1 MNYIT
6 FASVSDDIMNKPATT
21 NMMNLFKRNML
32 LIASVLLVFFLS
44 SCGKET
50 PKYIIGVS
58 QCSEDSW
65 RAKLQEEL
73 VMATY
78 FNEGVELRFTSAH
91 DDSQLQEKQIDS
103 LVNSGIDLLIVSPNQ
118 VDNLTGAIGKVY
130 AKKIP
135 VILYD
140 RKTNDAQFTAFM
152 GADNYHIGEMLGQY
166 LAGKLGGKGNV
177 VEIGGLKGSS
187 PAQERHDGFVN
198 ALKKYPDMQMVA
210 YQSGDW
216 TEASGEI
223 AMRRILKE
231 YDGKIDAVYGGN
243 DRMAVGARRV
253 IKENGKDNGNI
264 LYLGVDALPTENG
277 GIRQVADSILTA
289 SAIYPTHGDELLQLA
304 IDVLDGKTVPKDI
317 VLKSSVV
324 TSQNAK
330 VLLLQHEEVVR
341 QAAYLR
347 KMHTQAGS
355 MRDYIESQQ
364 TVIGVILALI
374 LVTVTLLAF
383 SIHAYRQKHK
393 LNEILSDKNKQ
404 LEESQEKISDANQ
417 QLSVI
422 NSQLS
427 ITNKQLMHEKEVAER
442 QRDEL
447 EEQRDKII
455 EISLNQKDDNVEET
469 GEDIISG
476 GEKQFRREN
485 EFLTKF
491 LAAVDAHLS
500 DSDLSVEDIGN
511 EMCLSRVQLY
521 RKVKALTG
529 KSPVEII
536 REERLKRGHQLLAD
550 SSLNISEIAYRVGFS
565 SPSYFTKCYKDLFG
579 KSPTEVRPSE

>member
-1 MNYIT
+1 MINI
-6 FASVSDDIMNKPATT
+6 
-21 NMMNLFKRNML
+21 LKRNVL
-32 LIASVLLVFFLS
+32 LIASVLLVFLVS
-44 SCGKET
+44 SCGDKA

-65 RAKLQEEL
+65 RAKLQDEL
-73 VMATY
+73 IMATY

-91 DDSQLQEKQIDS
+91 DDSRLQEKQIDS
-103 LVNSGIDLLIVSPNQ
+103 LLNSGIDLLIVSPNQ
-118 VDNLTGAIGKVY
+118 VDNLTNAIGKVY
-130 AKKIP
+130 KQKIP

-140 RKTNDAQFTAFM
+140 RKTSDEQYTAFM
-152 GADNYHIGEMLGQY
+152 GADNYLIGEMMGQY
-166 LAGKLGGKGNV
+166 LAGKLGGNGNV

-198 ALKKYPDMQMVA
+198 ALKKYPGMQIVA

-216 TEASGEI
+216 TEASGET

-243 DRMAVGARRV
+243 DRMTVGARRI
-253 IKENGKDNGNI
+253 IKENGRDNDDMI
-264 LYLGVDALPTENG
+264 YLGVDALPTDNG
-277 GIRQVADSILTA
+277 GIRQVADSVLTA

-304 IDVLDGKTVPKDI
+304 IDVLEGKNVPRETM
-317 VLKSSVV
+317 LKSSVV
-324 TSQNAK
+324 TSENAK

-347 KMHTQAGS
+347 KMHSQAS
-355 MRDYIESQQ
+355 TMQEYIRNQQ
-364 TVIGVILALI
+364 LVIGVILTFILI
-374 LVTVTLLAF
+374 VAILLGLAVRGYQ
-383 SIHAYRQKHK
+383 AKHR
-393 LNEILSDKNKQ
+393 LNGILREKNKE
-404 LEESQEKISDANQ
+404 LEHSQSRLSEANT
-417 QLSVI
+417 QLSTI
-422 NSQLS
+422 NDQL
-427 ITNKQLMHEKEVAER
+427 TTANEQLMHEKEVAER

-455 EISLNQKDDNVEET
+455 EMSLNQKKDSDEPAAE
-469 GEDIISG
+469 EDIING
-476 GEKQFRREN
+476 NEKQFRREN

-491 LAAVDAHLS
+491 IASIHNHLS
-500 DSDLSVEDIGN
+500 DSDLSVEDIGD

-550 SSLNISEIAYRVGFS
+550 SSLTISEIAYRVGFS

-579 KSPTEVRPSE
+579 KSPTDVQKL

>member
-1 MNYIT
+1 MKK
-6 FASVSDDIMNKPATT
+6 S
-21 NMMNLFKRNML
+21 
-32 LIASVLLVFFLS
+32 IASLTAILLTVILIC
-44 SCGKET
+44 SCSNNT
-50 PKYIIGVS
+50 PKYVIGVS

-65 RAKLQEEL
+65 RAKLQDEL

-91 DDSQLQEKQIDS
+91 DDSRLQEKQIDS

-118 VDNLTGAIGKVY
+118 VDNLTQAIGKAY

-135 VILYD
+135 VVLYD
-140 RKTNDAQFTAFM
+140 RKTNNEKFTAFM
-152 GADNYHIGEMLGQY
+152 GADNYLIGEMLGQY

-198 ALKKYPDMQMVA
+198 ALKKYPDMQIVA

-216 TEASGEI
+216 TEASGET

-231 YDGKIDAVYGGN
+231 YDGSIDAVYGGN
-243 DRMAVGARRV
+243 DRMAIGARRV
-253 IKENGKDNGNI
+253 IRENGRDNGSV

-277 GIRQVADSILTA
+277 GIRQVADSLLTA

-304 IDVLDGKTVPKDI
+304 IDILDGKTVPREI
-317 VLKSSVV
+317 MLKSSVV

-347 KMHTQAGS
+347 KMHAQAGL
-355 MRDYIESQQ
+355 MLEYIKNQQ
-364 TVIGVILALI
+364 TVIGIFLTLIFITAVFLGLSIRGYQTKHRLNGIL
-374 LVTVTLLAF
+374 
-383 SIHAYRQKHK
+383 K
-393 LNEILSDKNKQ
+393 DKNKE
-404 LEESQEKISDANQ
+404 LEESQNQLSATNQ
-417 QLSVI
+417 QLSVL

-427 ITNKQLMHEKEVAER
+427 SANEQLMHEKEVAER

-455 EISLNQKDDNVEET
+455 EISLSQKSDDTEST
-469 GEDIISG
+469 GDDIING
-476 GEKQFRREN
+476 NEKQFRREN
-485 EFLTKF
+485 EFLSKF
-491 LAAVDAHLS
+491 LAIVNEHLA
-500 DSDLSVEDIGN
+500 DCDLSVEDIG
-511 EMCLSRVQLY
+511 EHMCLSRVQLY

-529 KSPVEII
+529 KSPVEIV
-536 REERLKRGHQLLAD
+536 REERLRRGHQLLSD

-565 SPSYFTKCYKDLFG
+565 SPSYFTKCYKDMFG
-579 KSPTEVRPSE
+579 KSPTDVQKL

>member
-1 MNYIT
+1 MIK
-6 FASVSDDIMNKPATT
+6 I
-21 NMMNLFKRNML
+21 LKRTPWLAACL
-32 LIASVLLVFFLS
+32 LALLLVS
-44 SCGKET
+44 SCGEST

-65 RAKLQEEL
+65 RAKLQDEL
-73 VMATY
+73 IMATY

-91 DDSQLQEKQIDS
+91 DDSRLQEKQIDS

-118 VDNLTGAIGKVY
+118 VDNLTEAIGKAY

-135 VILYD
+135 VVLYD
-140 RKTNDAQFTAFM
+140 RKTNNEQFTAFM

-187 PAQERHDGFVN
+187 PAQERHDGFAN
-198 ALKKYPDMQMVA
+198 ALKKYPEMQIVA

-216 TEASGEI
+216 TEASGET
-223 AMRRILKE
+223 AMRMILKE

-304 IDVLDGKTVPKDI
+304 IDVLEGKNVPRETM
-317 VLKSSVV
+317 LKSSIV

-341 QAAYLR
+341 QAEYLQ
-347 KMHTQAGS
+347 KMHRQAGS
-355 MRDYIESQQ
+355 MREYIENQQ
-364 TVIGVILALI
+364 TVIGVILTLI
-374 LVTVTLLAF
+374 LITAILLGI
-383 SIHAYRQKHK
+383 SIRAYQTKHH
-393 LNEILSDKNKQ
+393 LNEKLKDKNKE
-404 LEESQEKISDANQ
+404 LEASQEKISDANQ
-417 QLSVI
+417 QLSAI
-422 NSQLS
+422 NEQLS
-427 ITNKQLMHEKEVAER
+427 VTNKQLMHEKEVAER

-455 EISLNQKDDNVEET
+455 EMSLNQKGDDVEAT
-469 GEDIISG
+469 GEDIING
-476 GEKQFRREN
+476 NEKQFRREN
-485 EFLTKF
+485 EFLVKF
-491 LAAVDAHLS
+491 LAVVDNHLS

>member
-1 MNYIT
+1 MIKILT
-6 FASVSDDIMNKPATT
+6 RSLWLAACLLA
-21 NMMNLFKRNML
+21 LF
-32 LIASVLLVFFLS
+32 LVS
-44 SCGKET
+44 SCGERT

-65 RAKLQEEL
+65 RAKLQDEL
-73 VMATY
+73 IMATY

-91 DDSQLQEKQIDS
+91 DDSRLQEKQIDS
-103 LVNSGIDLLIVSPNQ
+103 LLNSGIDLLIVSPNQ
-118 VDNLTGAIGKVY
+118 VDNLTNAIGKVY
-130 AKKIP
+130 KKKIP

-140 RKTNDAQFTAFM
+140 RKTSDEQYTAFM
-152 GADNYHIGEMLGQY
+152 GADNYLIGEMMGQY

-187 PAQERHDGFVN
+187 PAQERHDGFAN
-198 ALKKYPDMQMVA
+198 ALKKYPSMQLVA

-216 TEASGEI
+216 TEASGET
-223 AMRRILKE
+223 AMRMVLKE
-231 YDGKIDAVYGGN
+231 YDGKIDAVYAGN

-264 LYLGVDALPTENG
+264 LYLGVDALPTVNG

-304 IDVLDGKTVPKDI
+304 VDVLEGKTVPRESF
-317 VLKSSVV
+317 LKSSVV

-341 QAAYLR
+341 QSEYLR
-347 KMHTQAGS
+347 KMNSQAGS
-355 MRDYIESQQ
+355 MREYINNQR
-364 TVIGVILALI
+364 VAIGVILTFILI
-374 LVTVTLLAF
+374 IAILLGF
-383 SIHAYRQKHK
+383 SIHGYQTKHR
-393 LNEILSDKNKQ
+393 LNRILEDKNNE
-404 LEESQEKISDANQ
+404 LEHSQSRLSEANT
-417 QLSVI
+417 QLSSI
-422 NSQLS
+422 NDQL
-427 ITNKQLMHEKEVAER
+427 TTANEQLMHEKEVAER

-455 EISLNQKDDNVEET
+455 EMSLNQKKDSGEATE
-469 GEDIISG
+469 EDIING
-476 GEKQFRREN
+476 NEKQFRREN
-485 EFLTKF
+485 EFLSKF
-491 LAAVDAHLS
+491 LAVVNNHLP
-500 DSDLSVEDIGN
+500 DSDLSVEDIG
-511 EMCLSRVQLY
+511 EELCLSRVQLY

-529 KSPVEII
+529 KSPVEIV
-536 REERLKRGHQLLAD
+536 REERLRRGHQLLAD

-579 KSPTEVRPSE
+579 KSPTDVQKL

>member
-1 MNYIT
+1 MRKI
-6 FASVSDDIMNKPATT
+6 VSI
-21 NMMNLFKRNML
+21 LSF
-32 LIASVLLVFFLS
+32 VLLTLLFMS
-44 SCGKET
+44 SCDNNA
-50 PKYIIGVS
+50 PKYVIGVS

-118 VDNLTGAIGKVY
+118 VDNLTNAIGKAF

-135 VILYD
+135 ILLYD
-140 RKTNDAQFTAFM
+140 RKTNNDNYTAFM
-152 GADNYHIGEMLGQY
+152 GADNYVIGEMLGQY
-166 LAGKLGGKGNV
+166 LAGKLGGKGCV

-187 PAQERHDGFVN
+187 PAQERHEGFAN
-198 ALKKYPDMQMVA
+198 ALKKYPEMQIVA

-216 TEASGEI
+216 TEASGET

-231 YDGKIDAVYGGN
+231 YSGRIDAVYGGN
-243 DRMAVGARRV
+243 DRMAIGARRV
-253 IKENGKDNGNI
+253 IKENGIDNGSI

-277 GIRQVADSILTA
+277 GIRQVADSLLTA

-304 IDVLDGKTVPKDI
+304 IDILNGKPVQKETM
-317 VLKSSVV
+317 LKSSVV

-341 QAAYLR
+341 QAEYLR
-347 KMHTQAGS
+347 KMHKQAGT
-355 MRDYIESQQ
+355 MHEYIKNQQ
-364 TVIGVILALI
+364 TVIGVILVLI
-374 LVTVTLLAF
+374 FITATLLGI
-383 SIHAYRQKHK
+383 SIRAYQSKRR
-393 LNEILSDKNKQ
+393 LNDILRDKNKE
-404 LEESQEKISDANQ
+404 LEVSQETISEA
-417 QLSVI
+417 

-427 ITNKQLMHEKEVAER
+427 TINEQLSQTNEQLMHEKEVAER

-455 EISLNQKDDNVEET
+455 EISLSQKDEAEEVPDDDVID
-469 GEDIISG
+469 GN
-476 GEKQFRREN
+476 EKHFRREN
-485 EFLTKF
+485 EFFNKF
-491 LAAVDAHLS
+491 IASINEHLS
-500 DSDLSVEDIGN
+500 DSDLSVEDIGE

-536 REERLKRGHQLLAD
+536 REERLRRGHQLLAD
-550 SSLNISEIAYRVGFS
+550 SSLTISEIAYRVGFS
-565 SPSYFTKCYKDLFG
+565 SPSYFAKCYKDMFG
-579 KSPTEVRPSE
+579 KSPTSNQK

>member
-1 MNYIT
+1 MIK
-6 FASVSDDIMNKPATT
+6 IP
-21 NMMNLFKRNML
+21 KRTPWLAACL
-32 LIASVLLVFFLS
+32 LALLLVS
-44 SCGKET
+44 SCGERT

-65 RAKLQEEL
+65 RAKLQDEL

-91 DDSQLQEKQIDS
+91 DDSRLQEKQIDS
-103 LVNSGIDLLIVSPNQ
+103 LLNSGIDLLIVSPNQ
-118 VDNLTGAIGKVY
+118 VDNLTNAIGKVY
-130 AKKIP
+130 KQKIP

-140 RKTNDAQFTAFM
+140 RKTSDEQFTAFM
-152 GADNYHIGEMLGQY
+152 GADNYLIGEMLGQY

-198 ALKKYPDMQMVA
+198 ALKKYPGMQIVG

-216 TEASGEI
+216 TEASGET

-243 DRMAVGARRV
+243 DRMTVGARRV
-253 IKENGKDNGNI
+253 IKEHGLDNGNI
-264 LYLGVDALPTENG
+264 IYLGVDALPTDNG
-277 GIRQVADSILTA
+277 GIRQVADSVLTA

-304 IDVLDGKTVPKDI
+304 IDVLNGKNVPRETM
-317 VLKSSVV
+317 LKSSVV
-324 TSQNAK
+324 TSENAK

-341 QAAYLR
+341 QAAYLN
-347 KMHTQAGS
+347 KMHSQASS
-355 MRDYIESQQ
+355 MQDYIKNQRM
-364 TVIGVILALI
+364 VIGVILLFILI
-374 LVTVTLLAF
+374 IAILLGIAVRGYQ
-383 SIHAYRQKHK
+383 AKMR
-393 LNEILSDKNKQ
+393 LNGILREKNSE
-404 LEESQEKISDANQ
+404 LEHSQASLSEANT
-417 QLSVI
+417 QLSSI
-422 NSQLS
+422 NDQL
-427 ITNKQLMHEKEVAER
+427 TTANEQLMHEKEVAER

-455 EISLNQKDDNVEET
+455 EMSLKQKDENVEAT
-469 GEDIISG
+469 GEDVING
-476 GEKQFRREN
+476 NEKQFRREN
-485 EFLTKF
+485 EFLSKF
-491 LAAVDAHLS
+491 IASIHNHLS

-529 KSPVEII
+529 KSPVEIV
-536 REERLKRGHQLLAD
+536 REERLRRGHQLLAD
-550 SSLNISEIAYRVGFS
+550 SSLTISEIAYRVGFS

-579 KSPTEVRPSE
+579 KSPTDVQKL

>member
-1 MNYIT
+1 MNSMIN
-6 FASVSDDIMNKPATT
+6 I
-21 NMMNLFKRNML
+21 LKRTPWLAACL
-32 LIASVLLVFFLS
+32 LALLLVS
-44 SCGKET
+44 SCGEST

-65 RAKLQEEL
+65 RAKLQDEL
-73 VMATY
+73 IMATY

-91 DDSQLQEKQIDS
+91 DDSRLQEKQIDS

-118 VDNLTGAIGKVY
+118 VDNLTNAIGKAY

-135 VILYD
+135 VVLYD
-140 RKTNDAQFTAFM
+140 RKTNNEQFTAFM

-187 PAQERHDGFVN
+187 PAQERHDGFAN
-198 ALKKYPDMQMVA
+198 ALKKYPEMQIVA

-216 TEASGEI
+216 TEASGET
-223 AMRRILKE
+223 AMRMILKE

-304 IDVLDGKTVPKDI
+304 IDVLDGKTVPKESM
-317 VLKSSVV
+317 LKSSVV
-324 TSQNAK
+324 TNQNAK

-341 QAAYLR
+341 QAEYLQ
-347 KMHTQAGS
+347 KMHAQAGT
-355 MRDYIESQQ
+355 MREYIENQQ
-364 TVIGVILALI
+364 IAIGVILTFILI
-374 LVTVTLLAF
+374 IAILLGF
-383 SIHAYRQKHK
+383 SIRAYQAKHK
-393 LNEILSDKNKQ
+393 LNGILRDKNKE
-404 LEESQEKISDANQ
+404 LEASQEKISDANQ

-455 EISLNQKDDNVEET
+455 EMSLKQKSDDVEKT
-469 GEDIISG
+469 GEDVISG
-476 GEKQFRREN
+476 NEKQFRREN

-491 LAAVDAHLS
+491 LAVVDNHLS
-500 DSDLSVEDIGN
+500 DSDLSVEDIGE

-579 KSPTEVRPSE
+579 KSPTDVQKL

>member
-1 MNYIT
+1 MRKI
-6 FASVSDDIMNKPATT
+6 VSI
-21 NMMNLFKRNML
+21 LSF
-32 LIASVLLVFFLS
+32 VLLTLLFMS
-44 SCGKET
+44 SCDNNA
-50 PKYIIGVS
+50 PKYVIGVS

-118 VDNLTGAIGKVY
+118 VDNLTNAIGKAF

-135 VILYD
+135 ILLYD
-140 RKTNDAQFTAFM
+140 RKTNNDNYTAFM
-152 GADNYHIGEMLGQY
+152 GADNYVIGEMLGQY
-166 LAGKLGGKGNV
+166 LAGKLGGKGCV

-187 PAQERHDGFVN
+187 PAQERHEGFAN
-198 ALKKYPDMQMVA
+198 ALKKYPEMQIVA

-216 TEASGEI
+216 TEASGET

-231 YDGKIDAVYGGN
+231 YSGRIDAVYGGN
-243 DRMAVGARRV
+243 DRMAIGARRV
-253 IKENGKDNGNI
+253 IKENGIDNGSI

-277 GIRQVADSILTA
+277 GIRQVADSLLTA

-304 IDVLDGKTVPKDI
+304 IDILNGKPVQKETM
-317 VLKSSVV
+317 LKSSVV

-347 KMHTQAGS
+347 KMHKQAGT
-355 MRDYIESQQ
+355 MHEYIRNQQ
-364 TVIGVILALI
+364 TVIGVILVLI
-374 LVTVTLLAF
+374 FITAILLGI
-383 SIHAYRQKHK
+383 SIRAYQSKRR
-393 LNEILSDKNKQ
+393 LNDILRDKNKE
-404 LEESQEKISDANQ
+404 LEVSQETISEA
-417 QLSVI
+417 

-427 ITNKQLMHEKEVAER
+427 AINEQLSQTNEQLMHEKEVAER
-442 QRDEL
+442 QRNEL

-455 EISLNQKDDNVEET
+455 EISLSQKDEAEEVPDDDVID
-469 GEDIISG
+469 GN
-476 GEKQFRREN
+476 EKHFRREN
-485 EFLTKF
+485 EFFNKF
-491 LAAVDAHLS
+491 IASINEHLS
-500 DSDLSVEDIGN
+500 DSDLSVEDIGE

-536 REERLKRGHQLLAD
+536 REERLRRGHQLLAD
-550 SSLNISEIAYRVGFS
+550 SSLTISEIAYRVGFS
-565 SPSYFTKCYKDLFG
+565 SPSYFAKCYKDMFG
-579 KSPTEVRPSE
+579 KSPTSNQK

>member
-1 MNYIT
+1 MIK
-6 FASVSDDIMNKPATT
+6 ILKI
-21 NMMNLFKRNML
+21 NML
-32 LIASVLLVFFLS
+32 LIASVLVAFFVS

-65 RAKLQEEL
+65 RAKLQDEL
-73 VMATY
+73 IMATY

-118 VDNLTGAIGKVY
+118 VDNLTNAIGKAY

-135 VILYD
+135 VVLYD
-140 RKTNDAQFTAFM
+140 RKTNNEQFTAFM
-152 GADNYHIGEMLGQY
+152 GADNYHIGEMLGLY

-187 PAQERHDGFVN
+187 PAQERHDGFAN
-198 ALKKYPDMQMVA
+198 ALKKYPEMQIVA

-216 TEASGEI
+216 TEASGET
-223 AMRRILKE
+223 AMRMILKE
-231 YDGKIDAVYGGN
+231 YDGRIDAVYGGN
-243 DRMAVGARRV
+243 DRMTVGARRV
-253 IKENGKDNGNI
+253 IKEHGMDNGNI

-277 GIRQVADSILTA
+277 GIRQVADSVLTA

-304 IDVLDGKTVPKDI
+304 IDVLEGKPVPKESF
-317 VLKSSVV
+317 LKSSVV

-341 QAAYLR
+341 QADYLR
-347 KMHTQAGS
+347 KMHSQASS
-355 MRDYIESQQ
+355 MQEYINNQQ
-364 TVIGVILALI
+364 VAIGVILTFILI
-374 LVTVTLLAF
+374 IAILLGL
-383 SIHAYRQKHK
+383 SIHGYQTKHK
-393 LNEILSDKNKQ
+393 LNRILEDKNQ
-404 LEESQEKISDANQ
+404 ELEESQKKISEANQ

-427 ITNKQLMHEKEVAER
+427 VTNKQLMQEKEVAER

-455 EISLNQKDDNVEET
+455 EISLNQKSDDVEET
-469 GEDIISG
+469 GEDIING
-476 GEKQFRREN
+476 NEKQFRREN
-485 EFLTKF
+485 EFLSKF
-491 LAAVDAHLS
+491 LAAVDERLS
-500 DSDLSVEDIGN
+500 NSDLSVEDIGDV
-511 EMCLSRVQLY
+511 MCLSRVQLY

-550 SSLNISEIAYRVGFS
+550 SSLTISEIAYRVGFS
-565 SPSYFTKCYKDLFG
+565 SPSYFTKCYRDLFG
-579 KSPTEVRPSE
+579 KSPTEIMRNA

>member
-1 MNYIT
+1 
-6 FASVSDDIMNKPATT
+6 
-21 NMMNLFKRNML
+21 ML
-32 LIASVLLVFFLS
+32 LIASVLVAFFVS

-65 RAKLQEEL
+65 RAKLQDEL
-73 VMATY
+73 IMATY

-118 VDNLTGAIGKVY
+118 VDNLTNAIGKAY

-135 VILYD
+135 VVLYD
-140 RKTNDAQFTAFM
+140 RKTNNEQFTAFM
-152 GADNYHIGEMLGQY
+152 GADNYHIGEMLGLY

-187 PAQERHDGFVN
+187 PAQERHDGFAN
-198 ALKKYPDMQMVA
+198 ALKKYPEMQIVA

-216 TEASGEI
+216 TEASGET
-223 AMRRILKE
+223 AMRMILKE
-231 YDGKIDAVYGGN
+231 YDGRIDAVYGGN
-243 DRMAVGARRV
+243 DRMTVGARRV
-253 IKENGKDNGNI
+253 IKEHGMDNGNI

-277 GIRQVADSILTA
+277 GIRQVADSVLTA

-304 IDVLDGKTVPKDI
+304 IDVLEGKPVPKESF
-317 VLKSSVV
+317 LKSSVV

-341 QAAYLR
+341 QADYLR
-347 KMHTQAGS
+347 KMHSQASS
-355 MRDYIESQQ
+355 MQEYINNQQ
-364 TVIGVILALI
+364 VAIGVILTFILI
-374 LVTVTLLAF
+374 IAILLGL
-383 SIHAYRQKHK
+383 SIHGYQTKHK
-393 LNEILSDKNKQ
+393 LNRILEDKNQ
-404 LEESQEKISDANQ
+404 ELEESQKKISEANQ

-427 ITNKQLMHEKEVAER
+427 VTNKQLMQEKEVAER

-455 EISLNQKDDNVEET
+455 EISLNQKSDDVEET
-469 GEDIISG
+469 GEDIING
-476 GEKQFRREN
+476 NEKQFRREN
-485 EFLTKF
+485 EFLSKF
-491 LAAVDAHLS
+491 LAAVDERLS
-500 DSDLSVEDIGN
+500 NSDLSVEDIGDV
-511 EMCLSRVQLY
+511 MCLSRVQLY

-550 SSLNISEIAYRVGFS
+550 SSLTISEIAYRVGFS
-565 SPSYFTKCYKDLFG
+565 SPSYFTKCYRDLFG
-579 KSPTEVRPSE
+579 KSPTEIMRNA

>member
-1 MNYIT
+1 MRKI
-6 FASVSDDIMNKPATT
+6 VSI
-21 NMMNLFKRNML
+21 LSF
-32 LIASVLLVFFLS
+32 VLLTLLFMS
-44 SCGKET
+44 SCDNNA

-118 VDNLTGAIGKVY
+118 VDNLTNAIGKAF

-135 VILYD
+135 ILLYD
-140 RKTNDAQFTAFM
+140 RKTNNDNYTAFM
-152 GADNYHIGEMLGQY
+152 GADNYVIGEMLGQY
-166 LAGKLGGKGNV
+166 LAGKLGGKGCV

-187 PAQERHDGFVN
+187 PAQERHEGFAN
-198 ALKKYPDMQMVA
+198 ALKKYPEMQIVA

-216 TEASGEI
+216 TEASGET

-231 YDGKIDAVYGGN
+231 YSGRIDAVYGGN
-243 DRMAVGARRV
+243 DRMAIGARRV
-253 IKENGKDNGNI
+253 IKENGIDNGSI

-277 GIRQVADSILTA
+277 GIRQVADSLLTA

-304 IDVLDGKTVPKDI
+304 IDILNGKPVQKETM
-317 VLKSSVV
+317 LKSSVV

-341 QAAYLR
+341 QAEYLR
-347 KMHTQAGS
+347 KMHKQAGT
-355 MRDYIESQQ
+355 MHEYIRNQQ
-364 TVIGVILALI
+364 TVIGVILVLI
-374 LVTVTLLAF
+374 FITATLLGI
-383 SIHAYRQKHK
+383 SIRAYQSKRR
-393 LNEILSDKNKQ
+393 LNDILRDKNKE
-404 LEESQEKISDANQ
+404 LEVSQETISEA
-417 QLSVI
+417 

-427 ITNKQLMHEKEVAER
+427 AINEQLSQTNEQLMHEKEVAER
-442 QRDEL
+442 QRNEL

-455 EISLNQKDDNVEET
+455 EISLSQKDEAEEVPDDDVID
-469 GEDIISG
+469 GN
-476 GEKQFRREN
+476 EKHFRREN
-485 EFLTKF
+485 EFFNKF
-491 LAAVDAHLS
+491 IASINEHLS
-500 DSDLSVEDIGN
+500 DSDLSVEDIGE

-536 REERLKRGHQLLAD
+536 REERLRRGHQLLAD
-550 SSLNISEIAYRVGFS
+550 SSLTISEIAYRVGFS
-565 SPSYFTKCYKDLFG
+565 SPSYFAKCYKDMFG
-579 KSPTEVRPSE
+579 KSPTSNQK

>member
-1 MNYIT
+1 MRKI
-6 FASVSDDIMNKPATT
+6 VSI
-21 NMMNLFKRNML
+21 LSF
-32 LIASVLLVFFLS
+32 VLLTLLFMS
-44 SCGKET
+44 SCDNNA
-50 PKYIIGVS
+50 PKYVIGVS

-118 VDNLTGAIGKVY
+118 VDNLTNAIGKAF

-135 VILYD
+135 ILLYD
-140 RKTNDAQFTAFM
+140 RKTNNDNYTAFM
-152 GADNYHIGEMLGQY
+152 GADNYVIGEMLGQY
-166 LAGKLGGKGNV
+166 LAGKLGGKGCV

-187 PAQERHDGFVN
+187 PAQERHEGFAN
-198 ALKKYPDMQMVA
+198 ALKKYPEMQIVA

-216 TEASGEI
+216 TEASGET

-231 YDGKIDAVYGGN
+231 YSGRIDAVYGGN
-243 DRMAVGARRV
+243 DRMAIGARRV
-253 IKENGKDNGNI
+253 IKENGIDNGSI

-277 GIRQVADSILTA
+277 GIRQVADSLLTA

-304 IDVLDGKTVPKDI
+304 IDILNGKPVQKETM
-317 VLKSSVV
+317 LKSSVV

-341 QAAYLR
+341 QAEYLR
-347 KMHTQAGS
+347 KMHKQAGT
-355 MRDYIESQQ
+355 MHEYIRNQQ
-364 TVIGVILALI
+364 TVIGVILVLI
-374 LVTVTLLAF
+374 FITAILLGI
-383 SIHAYRQKHK
+383 SIRAYQSKRR
-393 LNEILSDKNKQ
+393 LNDILRDKNKE
-404 LEESQEKISDANQ
+404 LEVSQETISEA
-417 QLSVI
+417 

-427 ITNKQLMHEKEVAER
+427 AINEQLSQTNEQLMHEKEVAER
-442 QRDEL
+442 QRNEL

-455 EISLNQKDDNVEET
+455 EISLSQKDEAEVPDDDVIDGN
-469 GEDIISG
+469 
-476 GEKQFRREN
+476 EKHFRREN
-485 EFLTKF
+485 EFFNKF
-491 LAAVDAHLS
+491 IASINEHLS
-500 DSDLSVEDIGN
+500 DSDLSVEDIGE

-536 REERLKRGHQLLAD
+536 REERLRRGHQLLAD
-550 SSLNISEIAYRVGFS
+550 SSLTISEIAYRVGFS
-565 SPSYFTKCYKDLFG
+565 SPSYFAKCYKDMFG
-579 KSPTEVRPSE
+579 KSPTSNQK

>member
-1 MNYIT
+1 MIT
-6 FASVSDDIMNKPATT
+6 IP
-21 NMMNLFKRNML
+21 KRTPWLAACML
-32 LIASVLLVFFLS
+32 AIFLVS
-44 SCGKET
+44 SCGEKA

-65 RAKLQEEL
+65 RAKLQDEL
-73 VMATY
+73 IMATY

-91 DDSQLQEKQIDS
+91 DDSRLQEKQIDS
-103 LVNSGIDLLIVSPNQ
+103 LLNSGIDLLIVSPNQ
-118 VDNLTGAIGKVY
+118 VDNLTNAIGKVY
-130 AKKIP
+130 KKKIP

-140 RKTNDAQFTAFM
+140 RKTSDEQFTAFM
-152 GADNYHIGEMLGQY
+152 GADNYLIGEMLGQY

-198 ALKKYPDMQMVA
+198 ALKKYPEMQLVG

-216 TEASGEI
+216 TEASGET

-253 IKENGKDNGNI
+253 IKEHGRDNGNI
-264 LYLGVDALPTENG
+264 IYLGVDALPTDNG
-277 GIRQVADSILTA
+277 GIRQVADSVLTA

-304 IDVLDGKTVPKDI
+304 IDVLDGKTVPRESI
-317 VLKSSVV
+317 LKSSVV

-347 KMHTQAGS
+347 KMHSQASS
-355 MRDYIESQQ
+355 MQEYINNQQ
-364 TVIGVILALI
+364 VAIGVILTFILI
-374 LVTVTLLAF
+374 IAILLGL
-383 SIHAYRQKHK
+383 SIRGYQTKHR
-393 LNEILSDKNKQ
+393 LNRILEDKNKE
-404 LEESQEKISDANQ
+404 LEHSQSRLSEANT
-417 QLSVI
+417 QLSTI
-422 NSQLS
+422 NDQL
-427 ITNKQLMHEKEVAER
+427 TTANEQLMHEKEVAER

-455 EISLNQKDDNVEET
+455 EMSLNQKKDSDEPANE
-469 GEDIISG
+469 EDIING
-476 GEKQFRREN
+476 NEKQFRREN
-485 EFLTKF
+485 EFLAKF
-491 LAAVDAHLS
+491 LAVVNNHLS

-529 KSPVEII
+529 KSPVEIV
-536 REERLKRGHQLLAD
+536 REERLRRGHQLLAD

-579 KSPTEVRPSE
+579 KSPTDVQKL

>member
-1 MNYIT
+1 MIT
-6 FASVSDDIMNKPATT
+6 FDNNGMWQAMCHGSRSVMRTAVCLALVACCT
-21 NMMNLFKRNML
+21 M
-32 LIASVLLVFFLS
+32 VLLS
-44 SCGKET
+44 SCMDSGK
-50 PKYIIGVS
+50 KYVIGVS

-65 RAKLQEEL
+65 RSKLQDEL

-78 FNEGVELRFTSAH
+78 FNEDVELRFASAH
-91 DDSQLQEKQIDS
+91 DDSRLQEKQIDS
-103 LVNSGIDLLIVSPNQ
+103 LANTGIDLLIVSPNQ
-118 VDNLTGAIGKVY
+118 VDNLTGAIGRVFK
-130 AKKIP
+130 KKIP
-135 VILYD
+135 VVLYD
-140 RKTNDAQFTAFM
+140 RKTSDTQFTAFM
-152 GADNYHIGEMLGQY
+152 GADNYLIGEMMGQF
-166 LAGKLGGKGNV
+166 LVGKLGGKGNI

-187 PAQERHDGFVN
+187 PAQERHDGFAN
-198 ALKKYPDMQMVA
+198 ALKKYPGIQIVA

-223 AMRRILKE
+223 AMRRVLKE
-231 YDGKIDAVYGGN
+231 YDGKIDAVFGGN

-253 IKENGKDNGNI
+253 IKENGRDNGNV

-304 IDVLDGKTVPKDI
+304 IDVLDGKNVPRET

-324 TSQNAK
+324 TSENAK

-341 QAAYLR
+341 QAAYLS
-347 KMHTQAGS
+347 KMHSQARS
-355 MRDYIESQQ
+355 LHEYIRNQRA
-364 TVIGVILALI
+364 VIGVILLFILI
-374 LVTVTLLAF
+374 TAVLLGLA
-383 SIHAYRQKHK
+383 IRGYQAKHR
-393 LNEILSDKNKQ
+393 LNEKLREKNDELEQSQCRLS
-404 LEESQEKISDANQ
+404 EANT
-417 QLSVI
+417 QLSAI
-422 NSQLS
+422 NGQLTS
-427 ITNKQLMHEKEVAER
+427 ANEQLMHEKEVAER

-455 EISLNQKDDNVEET
+455 EISLSQKGEDAERGE
-469 GEDIISG
+469 EDIINGS
-476 GEKQFRREN
+476 EKHFRREN

-491 LAAVDAHLS
+491 LTAVNDRLS
-500 DSDLSVEDIGN
+500 DSDLSVEDIGE

-550 SSLNISEIAYRVGFS
+550 SSLTISEIAYRVGFS
-565 SPSYFTKCYKDLFG
+565 SPSYFTKCYKDMFG
-579 KSPTEVRPSE
+579 KSPTDVQKL

>member
-1 MNYIT
+1 MRKI
-6 FASVSDDIMNKPATT
+6 VSI
-21 NMMNLFKRNML
+21 LSF
-32 LIASVLLVFFLS
+32 VLLTLLFMS
-44 SCGKET
+44 SCDNNA
-50 PKYIIGVS
+50 PKYVIGVS

-118 VDNLTGAIGKVY
+118 VDNLTNAIGKAF

-135 VILYD
+135 ILLYD
-140 RKTNDAQFTAFM
+140 RKTNNDNYTAFM
-152 GADNYHIGEMLGQY
+152 GADNYVIGEMLGQY
-166 LAGKLGGKGNV
+166 LAGKLGGKGCV

-187 PAQERHDGFVN
+187 PAQERHEGFAN
-198 ALKKYPDMQMVA
+198 ALKKYPEMQIVA

-216 TEASGEI
+216 TEASGET

-231 YDGKIDAVYGGN
+231 YSGRIDAVYGGN
-243 DRMAVGARRV
+243 DRMAIGARRV
-253 IKENGKDNGNI
+253 IKENGIDNGSI

-277 GIRQVADSILTA
+277 GIRQVADSLLTA

-304 IDVLDGKTVPKDI
+304 IDILNGKPVQKETM
-317 VLKSSVV
+317 LKSSVV

-341 QAAYLR
+341 QAEYLR
-347 KMHTQAGS
+347 KMHKQAGT
-355 MRDYIESQQ
+355 MHEYIRNQQ
-364 TVIGVILALI
+364 TVIGVILVLI
-374 LVTVTLLAF
+374 FITATLLGI
-383 SIHAYRQKHK
+383 SIRAYQSKRR
-393 LNEILSDKNKQ
+393 LNDILRDKNKE
-404 LEESQEKISDANQ
+404 LEVSQETISEA
-417 QLSVI
+417 

-427 ITNKQLMHEKEVAER
+427 TINEQLSQTNEQLMHEKEVAER
-442 QRDEL
+442 QRNEL

-455 EISLNQKDDNVEET
+455 EISLSQKDEAEEVPDDDVID
-469 GEDIISG
+469 GN
-476 GEKQFRREN
+476 EKHFRREN
-485 EFLTKF
+485 EFFNKF
-491 LAAVDAHLS
+491 IASINEHLS
-500 DSDLSVEDIGN
+500 DSDLSVEDIG
-511 EMCLSRVQLY
+511 EDMCLSRVQLY

-536 REERLKRGHQLLAD
+536 REERLRRGHQLLAD
-550 SSLNISEIAYRVGFS
+550 SSLTISEIAYRVGFS
-565 SPSYFTKCYKDLFG
+565 SPSYFAKCYKDMFG
-579 KSPTEVRPSE
+579 KSPTNVQKS

>member
-1 MNYIT
+1 MIKILKRT
-6 FASVSDDIMNKPATT
+6 PWLAACLLA
-21 NMMNLFKRNML
+21 LF
-32 LIASVLLVFFLS
+32 LVS
-44 SCGKET
+44 SCGEKA

-65 RAKLQEEL
+65 RAKLQDEL
-73 VMATY
+73 IMATY

-91 DDSQLQEKQIDS
+91 DDSRLQEKQIDS

-118 VDNLTGAIGKVY
+118 VDNLTEAIGKAY

-135 VILYD
+135 VVLYD
-140 RKTNDAQFTAFM
+140 RKTNNEQFTAFM

-187 PAQERHDGFVN
+187 PAQERHDGFAN
-198 ALKKYPDMQMVA
+198 ALKKYPEMQIVA

-216 TEASGEI
+216 TEASGET
-223 AMRRILKE
+223 AMRMVLKE
-231 YDGKIDAVYGGN
+231 YDGKIDAVYAGN

-264 LYLGVDALPTENG
+264 LYLGVDALPTVNG

-304 IDVLDGKTVPKDI
+304 IDVLEGKTVPKESM
-317 VLKSSVV
+317 LKSSVV

-341 QAAYLR
+341 QAEYLR
-347 KMHTQAGS
+347 KMHTQAGT
-355 MRDYIESQQ
+355 MREYINNQQ
-364 TVIGVILALI
+364 MAIGVILTFILI
-374 LVTVTLLAF
+374 IAILLGIA
-383 SIHAYRQKHK
+383 IRGYQTKHK
-393 LNEILSDKNKQ
+393 LNRILEDKNQ
-404 LEESQEKISDANQ
+404 ELEASQVKISDANQ

-427 ITNKQLMHEKEVAER
+427 VTNKQLMHEKEVAER

-455 EISLNQKDDNVEET
+455 EMSLSQKKEGDEPSGE
-469 GEDIISG
+469 EDIING
-476 GEKQFRREN
+476 NEKQFRREN
-485 EFLTKF
+485 EFLSKF
-491 LAAVDAHLS
+491 LAVVNNHLS
-500 DSDLSVEDIGN
+500 DSDLSVEDIGE

-529 KSPVEII
+529 KSPVEIV

-579 KSPTEVRPSE
+579 KSPTDVQKL

>member
-1 MNYIT
+1 MIKILKRSLW
-6 FASVSDDIMNKPATT
+6 FAACLLA
-21 NMMNLFKRNML
+21 LF
-32 LIASVLLVFFLS
+32 LVS
-44 SCGKET
+44 SCGERT

-65 RAKLQEEL
+65 RAKLQDEL
-73 VMATY
+73 IMATY

-91 DDSQLQEKQIDS
+91 DDSRLQEKQIDS

-118 VDNLTGAIGKVY
+118 VDNLTDAIGKAY

-135 VILYD
+135 VVLYD
-140 RKTNDAQFTAFM
+140 RKTNNEQFTAFM

-187 PAQERHDGFVN
+187 PAQERHDGFAN
-198 ALKKYPDMQMVA
+198 ALKMYPGIQTVA

-216 TEASGEI
+216 TEASGET

-253 IKENGKDNGNI
+253 IKEHGKDNGNI

-289 SAIYPTHGDELLQLA
+289 SAIYPTQGDKLLQLA
-304 IDVLDGKTVPKDI
+304 IDVLEGKTVPRESF
-317 VLKSSVV
+317 LKSSVV

-341 QAAYLR
+341 QAAYLQ
-347 KMHTQAGS
+347 KMHAQAGS
-355 MRDYIESQQ
+355 MREYIENQQ
-364 TVIGVILALI
+364 IAIGIILTFILI
-374 LVTVTLLAF
+374 VAILLGL
-383 SIHAYRQKHK
+383 SIHGYQTKHK
-393 LNEILSDKNKQ
+393 LNGILREKNRE
-404 LEESQEKISDANQ
+404 LEASQEKISDANQ
-417 QLSVI
+417 QLSII

-427 ITNKQLMHEKEVAER
+427 VTNKQLMHEKEVAER

-455 EISLNQKDDNVEET
+455 EMSLNQKKESGEPVVE
-469 GEDIISG
+469 EDIISG

-485 EFLTKF
+485 EFLTRF
-491 LAAVDAHLS
+491 LAVVDSHLS
-500 DSDLSVEDIGN
+500 DSDLSVEDIGE

-579 KSPTEVRPSE
+579 KSPTDVQKL

>member
-1 MNYIT
+1 
-6 FASVSDDIMNKPATT
+6 
-21 NMMNLFKRNML
+21 
-32 LIASVLLVFFLS
+32 
-44 SCGKET
+44 
-50 PKYIIGVS
+50 
-58 QCSEDSW
+58 
-65 RAKLQEEL
+65 
-73 VMATY
+73 MATY

-91 DDSQLQEKQIDS
+91 DDSRLQEKQIDS

-118 VDNLTGAIGKVY
+118 VDNLTDAIGKAY

-135 VILYD
+135 VVLYD
-140 RKTNDAQFTAFM
+140 RKTNNEQFTAFM

-187 PAQERHDGFVN
+187 PAQERHDGFAN
-198 ALKKYPDMQMVA
+198 ALKKYPEMQIVA

-216 TEASGEI
+216 TEASGET
-223 AMRRILKE
+223 AMRMVLKE
-231 YDGKIDAVYGGN
+231 YDGKIDAVYAGN

-253 IKENGKDNGNI
+253 IKENGKDNGNT
-264 LYLGVDALPTENG
+264 LYLGVDALPTVNG

-289 SAIYPTHGDELLQLA
+289 SAIYPTQGDKLLQLA
-304 IDVLDGKTVPKDI
+304 IDVLEGKTVPRESF
-317 VLKSSVV
+317 LKSSVV

-341 QAAYLR
+341 QAEYLR
-347 KMHTQAGS
+347 KMNSQAGS
-355 MRDYIESQQ
+355 MREYINNQQ
-364 TVIGVILALI
+364 VAIGVILTFILI
-374 LVTVTLLAF
+374 IAILLGF
-383 SIHAYRQKHK
+383 SIHGYQTKHR
-393 LNEILSDKNKQ
+393 LNRILEDKNKE
-404 LEESQEKISDANQ
+404 LEHSQSRLSEANT
-417 QLSVI
+417 QLSSI
-422 NSQLS
+422 NDQL
-427 ITNKQLMHEKEVAER
+427 TTANEQLMHEKEVAER

-455 EISLNQKDDNVEET
+455 EMSLNQKKDSGEATE
-469 GEDIISG
+469 EDIING
-476 GEKQFRREN
+476 NEKQFRREN

-491 LAAVDAHLS
+491 LAVVNNHLS

-529 KSPVEII
+529 KSPVEIV
-536 REERLKRGHQLLAD
+536 REERLRRGHQLLAD

-579 KSPTEVRPSE
+579 KSPTDVQKL

>member
-1 MNYIT
+1 MRKI
-6 FASVSDDIMNKPATT
+6 VSI
-21 NMMNLFKRNML
+21 LSF
-32 LIASVLLVFFLS
+32 VLLTLLFMS
-44 SCGKET
+44 SCDNNA
-50 PKYIIGVS
+50 PKYVIGVS

-118 VDNLTGAIGKVY
+118 VDNLTNAIGKAF

-135 VILYD
+135 ILLYD
-140 RKTNDAQFTAFM
+140 RKTNNDNYTAFM
-152 GADNYHIGEMLGQY
+152 GADNYVIGEMLGQY
-166 LAGKLGGKGNV
+166 LAGKLGGKGCV

-187 PAQERHDGFVN
+187 PAQERHEGFAN
-198 ALKKYPDMQMVA
+198 ALKKYPEMQIVA

-216 TEASGEI
+216 TEASGET

-231 YDGKIDAVYGGN
+231 YSGRIDAVYGGN
-243 DRMAVGARRV
+243 DRMAIGARRV
-253 IKENGKDNGNI
+253 IKENGIDNGSI

-277 GIRQVADSILTA
+277 GIRQVADSLLTA

-304 IDVLDGKTVPKDI
+304 IDILNGKPVQKETM
-317 VLKSSVV
+317 LKSSVV

-341 QAAYLR
+341 QAEYLR
-347 KMHTQAGS
+347 KMHKQAGT
-355 MRDYIESQQ
+355 MHEYIRNQQ
-364 TVIGVILALI
+364 TVIGVILVLI
-374 LVTVTLLAF
+374 FITATLLGI
-383 SIHAYRQKHK
+383 SIRAYQSKRR
-393 LNEILSDKNKQ
+393 LNDILRDKNKE
-404 LEESQEKISDANQ
+404 LEVSQETISEA
-417 QLSVI
+417 

-427 ITNKQLMHEKEVAER
+427 AINEQLSQTNEQLMHEKEVAER
-442 QRDEL
+442 QRNEL

-455 EISLNQKDDNVEET
+455 EISLSQKDEAEEPADDDVID
-469 GEDIISG
+469 GN
-476 GEKQFRREN
+476 EKHFRREN
-485 EFLTKF
+485 EFFNKF
-491 LAAVDAHLS
+491 IASINEHLS
-500 DSDLSVEDIGN
+500 DSDLSVEDIGE

-536 REERLKRGHQLLAD
+536 REERLRRGHQLLAD
-550 SSLNISEIAYRVGFS
+550 SSLTISEIAYRVGFS
-565 SPSYFTKCYKDLFG
+565 SPSYFAKCYKDMFG
-579 KSPTEVRPSE
+579 KSPTSNQK

>member
-1 MNYIT
+1 MIK
-6 FASVSDDIMNKPATT
+6 I
-21 NMMNLFKRNML
+21 LKRTPWLAACL
-32 LIASVLLVFFLS
+32 LTLLLVS
-44 SCGKET
+44 SCGEST

-65 RAKLQEEL
+65 RAKLQDEL
-73 VMATY
+73 IMATY

-91 DDSQLQEKQIDS
+91 DDSRLQEKQIDS

-118 VDNLTGAIGKVY
+118 VDNLTDAIGKAY

-135 VILYD
+135 VVLYD
-140 RKTNDAQFTAFM
+140 RKTNNEQFTAFM

-187 PAQERHDGFVN
+187 PAQERHDGFAN
-198 ALKKYPDMQMVA
+198 ALKKYPEMQIVA

-216 TEASGEI
+216 TEASGET
-223 AMRRILKE
+223 AMRMVLKE
-231 YDGKIDAVYGGN
+231 YDGKIDAVYAGN

-253 IKENGKDNGNI
+253 IKENGKDNGNT
-264 LYLGVDALPTENG
+264 LYLGVDALPTVNG

-289 SAIYPTHGDELLQLA
+289 SAIYPTQGDKLLQLA
-304 IDVLDGKTVPKDI
+304 IDVLEGKTVPRESF
-317 VLKSSVV
+317 LKSSVV

-341 QAAYLR
+341 QAEYLR
-347 KMHTQAGS
+347 KMNSQAGS
-355 MRDYIESQQ
+355 MREYINNQQ
-364 TVIGVILALI
+364 VAIGVILTFILI
-374 LVTVTLLAF
+374 IAILLGF
-383 SIHAYRQKHK
+383 SIHGYQTKHR
-393 LNEILSDKNKQ
+393 LNRILEDKNKE
-404 LEESQEKISDANQ
+404 LEHSQSRLSEANT
-417 QLSVI
+417 QLSSI
-422 NSQLS
+422 NDQL
-427 ITNKQLMHEKEVAER
+427 TTANEQLMHEKEVAER

-455 EISLNQKDDNVEET
+455 EMSLNQKKDSGEATE
-469 GEDIISG
+469 EDIING
-476 GEKQFRREN
+476 NEKQFRREN

-491 LAAVDAHLS
+491 LAVVNNHLS

-529 KSPVEII
+529 KSPVEIV
-536 REERLKRGHQLLAD
+536 REERLRRGHQLLAD

-579 KSPTEVRPSE
+579 KSPTDVQKL

>member
-1 MNYIT
+1 MRKI
-6 FASVSDDIMNKPATT
+6 VSI
-21 NMMNLFKRNML
+21 LSF
-32 LIASVLLVFFLS
+32 VLLTLLFMS
-44 SCGKET
+44 SCDNNA
-50 PKYIIGVS
+50 PKYVIGVS

-118 VDNLTGAIGKVY
+118 VDNLTNAIGKAF

-135 VILYD
+135 ILLYD
-140 RKTNDAQFTAFM
+140 RKTNNDNYTAFM
-152 GADNYHIGEMLGQY
+152 GADNYVIGEMLGQY
-166 LAGKLGGKGNV
+166 LAGKLGGKGCV

-187 PAQERHDGFVN
+187 PAQERHEGFAN
-198 ALKKYPDMQMVA
+198 ALKKYPEMQIVA

-216 TEASGEI
+216 TEASGET

-231 YDGKIDAVYGGN
+231 YSGRIDAVYGGN
-243 DRMAVGARRV
+243 DRMAIGARRV
-253 IKENGKDNGNI
+253 IKENGIDNGSI

-277 GIRQVADSILTA
+277 GIRQVADSLLTA

-304 IDVLDGKTVPKDI
+304 IDILNGKPVQKETM
-317 VLKSSVV
+317 LKSSVV

-341 QAAYLR
+341 QAEYLR
-347 KMHTQAGS
+347 KMHKQAGS
-355 MRDYIESQQ
+355 MHEYIRNQQ
-364 TVIGVILALI
+364 TVIGVILVLI
-374 LVTVTLLAF
+374 FITATLLGI
-383 SIHAYRQKHK
+383 SIRAYQSK
-393 LNEILSDKNKQ
+393 LRLNDILRDKNKE
-404 LEESQEKISDANQ
+404 LEVSQETISEA
-417 QLSVI
+417 

-427 ITNKQLMHEKEVAER
+427 TINEQLSQTNEQLMHEKEVAER
-442 QRDEL
+442 QRIEL

-455 EISLNQKDDNVEET
+455 EISLSQKDEAEEVPDDDVID
-469 GEDIISG
+469 GN
-476 GEKQFRREN
+476 EKHFRREN
-485 EFLTKF
+485 EFFNKF
-491 LAAVDAHLS
+491 IASINEHLS
-500 DSDLSVEDIGN
+500 DSDLSVEDIGE

-536 REERLKRGHQLLAD
+536 REERLRRGHQLLAD
-550 SSLNISEIAYRVGFS
+550 SSLTISEIAYRVGFS
-565 SPSYFTKCYKDLFG
+565 SPSYFAKCYKDMFG
-579 KSPTEVRPSE
+579 KSPTSNQK

>member
-1 MNYIT
+1 MRKI
-6 FASVSDDIMNKPATT
+6 VSI
-21 NMMNLFKRNML
+21 LSF
-32 LIASVLLVFFLS
+32 VLLTLLFMS
-44 SCGKET
+44 SCDNNA
-50 PKYIIGVS
+50 PKYVIGVS

-118 VDNLTGAIGKVY
+118 VDNLTNAIGKAF

-135 VILYD
+135 ILLYD
-140 RKTNDAQFTAFM
+140 RKTNNDNYTAFM
-152 GADNYHIGEMLGQY
+152 GADNYVIGEMLGQY
-166 LAGKLGGKGNV
+166 LAGKLGGKGCV

-187 PAQERHDGFVN
+187 PAQERHEGFAN
-198 ALKKYPDMQMVA
+198 ALKKYPEMQIVA

-216 TEASGEI
+216 TEASGET

-231 YDGKIDAVYGGN
+231 YSGRIDAVYGGN
-243 DRMAVGARRV
+243 DRMAIGARRV
-253 IKENGKDNGNI
+253 IKENGIDNGSI

-277 GIRQVADSILTA
+277 GIRQVADSLLTA

-304 IDVLDGKTVPKDI
+304 IDILNGKPVQKETM
-317 VLKSSVV
+317 LKSSVV

-341 QAAYLR
+341 QAEYLR
-347 KMHTQAGS
+347 KMHKQAGT
-355 MRDYIESQQ
+355 MHEYIRNQQ
-364 TVIGVILALI
+364 TVIGVILVLI
-374 LVTVTLLAF
+374 FITATLLGI
-383 SIHAYRQKHK
+383 SIRAYQSKRR
-393 LNEILSDKNKQ
+393 LNDILRDKNKE
-404 LEESQEKISDANQ
+404 LEVSQETISEA
-417 QLSVI
+417 

-427 ITNKQLMHEKEVAER
+427 TINEQLSQTNEQLMHEKEVAER
-442 QRDEL
+442 QRNEL

-455 EISLNQKDDNVEET
+455 EISLSQKDEAEEPADDVID
-469 GEDIISG
+469 GN
-476 GEKQFRREN
+476 EKHFRREN
-485 EFLTKF
+485 EFFNKF
-491 LAAVDAHLS
+491 IASINEHLS
-500 DSDLSVEDIGN
+500 DSDLSVEDIGE

-536 REERLKRGHQLLAD
+536 REERLRRGHQLLAD
-550 SSLNISEIAYRVGFS
+550 SSLTISEIAYRVGFS
-565 SPSYFTKCYKDLFG
+565 SPSYFAKCYKDMFG
-579 KSPTEVRPSE
+579 KSPTSNQK

>member
-1 MNYIT
+1 MIT
-6 FASVSDDIMNKPATT
+6 I
-21 NMMNLFKRNML
+21 LKRTPWLAACL
-32 LIASVLLVFFLS
+32 LALLLVS
-44 SCGKET
+44 SCGEST

-65 RAKLQEEL
+65 RAKLQDEL
-73 VMATY
+73 IMATY

-91 DDSQLQEKQIDS
+91 DDSRLQEKQIDS

-118 VDNLTGAIGKVY
+118 VDNLTNAIGKAY

-135 VILYD
+135 VVLYD
-140 RKTNDAQFTAFM
+140 RKTNNEQFTAFM

-166 LAGKLGGKGNV
+166 LVGKLGGKGNV

-187 PAQERHDGFVN
+187 PAQERHDGFAN
-198 ALKKYPDMQMVA
+198 ALKKYPEMQIVA

-216 TEASGEI
+216 TEASGET
-223 AMRRILKE
+223 AMRMVLKE
-231 YDGKIDAVYGGN
+231 YDGKIDAVYAGN

-253 IKENGKDNGNI
+253 IKENGKDNGNT

-289 SAIYPTHGDELLQLA
+289 SAIYPTQGDKLLQLA
-304 IDVLDGKTVPKDI
+304 IDVLEGKTVPRESF
-317 VLKSSVV
+317 LKSSVV

-341 QAAYLR
+341 QAESLR
-347 KMHTQAGS
+347 KMNSQAGS
-355 MRDYIESQQ
+355 MREYINNQQ
-364 TVIGVILALI
+364 VAIGVILTFILI
-374 LVTVTLLAF
+374 IAILLGF
-383 SIHAYRQKHK
+383 SIHGYQTKHR
-393 LNEILSDKNKQ
+393 LNRILEDKNKE
-404 LEESQEKISDANQ
+404 LEHSQSRLSEANT
-417 QLSVI
+417 QLSTI
-422 NSQLS
+422 NDQL
-427 ITNKQLMHEKEVAER
+427 TTANEQLMHEKEVAER

-455 EISLNQKDDNVEET
+455 EMSLNQKKDSGEATE
-469 GEDIISG
+469 EDIING
-476 GEKQFRREN
+476 NEKQFRREN

-491 LAAVDAHLS
+491 LAVVNNHLS

-529 KSPVEII
+529 KSPVEIV
-536 REERLKRGHQLLAD
+536 REERLRRGHQLLAD

-579 KSPTEVRPSE
+579 KSPTDVQKL

>member
-1 MNYIT
+1 MIK
-6 FASVSDDIMNKPATT
+6 I
-21 NMMNLFKRNML
+21 LKRTPWLAACL
-32 LIASVLLVFFLS
+32 LALLLVS
-44 SCGKET
+44 SCGEST

-65 RAKLQEEL
+65 RAKLQDEL
-73 VMATY
+73 IMATY

-91 DDSQLQEKQIDS
+91 DDSRLQEKQIDS

-118 VDNLTGAIGKVY
+118 VDNLTNAIGKAY

-135 VILYD
+135 VVLYD
-140 RKTNDAQFTAFM
+140 RKTNNEQFTAFM

-187 PAQERHDGFVN
+187 PAQERHDGFAN
-198 ALKKYPDMQMVA
+198 ALKKYPEMQIVA

-216 TEASGEI
+216 TEASGET
-223 AMRRILKE
+223 AMRMVLKE

-253 IKENGKDNGNI
+253 IKENGKDNDNI

-289 SAIYPTHGDELLQLA
+289 SAIYPTQGDKLLQLA
-304 IDVLDGKTVPKDI
+304 IDVLDGKTVPRESF
-317 VLKSSVV
+317 LKSSVV

-341 QAAYLR
+341 QAEYLQ
-347 KMHTQAGS
+347 KMHAQAGT
-355 MRDYIESQQ
+355 MREYIENQQ
-364 TVIGVILALI
+364 IVIGVILSLI
-374 LVTVTLLAF
+374 LVTAVLLGLA
-383 SIHAYRQKHK
+383 IRGYQAKHR
-393 LNEILSDKNKQ
+393 LNGILRDKNKE
-404 LEESQEKISDANQ
+404 LEASQEKISDANQ

-455 EISLNQKDDNVEET
+455 EMSLKQKSDDVETT
-469 GEDIISG
+469 GEDVISG
-476 GEKQFRREN
+476 NEKQFRREN

-491 LAAVDAHLS
+491 LAVVDNHLS
-500 DSDLSVEDIGN
+500 DSDLSVEDIG
-511 EMCLSRVQLY
+511 EELCLSRVQLY

-579 KSPTEVRPSE
+579 KSPTDVQKL

>member
-1 MNYIT
+1 MRKNICFWVVVMLT
-6 FASVSDDIMNKPATT
+6 
-21 NMMNLFKRNML
+21 LF
-32 LIASVLLVFFLS
+32 IY
-44 SCGKET
+44 SCDNSA

-65 RAKLQEEL
+65 RAKLQDEL
-73 VMATY
+73 IMSTY
-78 FNEGVELRFTSAH
+78 FNEGVELRFASAH
-91 DDSQLQEKQIDS
+91 DDSQLQKKQIDS
-103 LVNSGIDLLIVSPNQ
+103 LVSSGIDLLIVSPNQ
-118 VDNLTGAIGKVY
+118 VDNLTEAIGKAY

-140 RKTNDAQFTAFM
+140 RKTNNEKFTAFM
-152 GADNYHIGEMLGQY
+152 GADNYLIGEMLGQY
-166 LAGKLGGKGNV
+166 LAGKLGGKGNI

-198 ALKKYPDMQMVA
+198 ALKKYPEMQLVA
-210 YQSGDW
+210 FQSGDW
-216 TEASGEI
+216 TEASGET

-231 YDGKIDAVYGGN
+231 YDGKINAVYGGN

-253 IKENGKDNGNI
+253 IKENGLDDGSI

-289 SAIYPTHGDELLQLA
+289 SAIYPTHGDKLLQLA
-304 IDVLDGKTVPKDI
+304 IDVLDGKNVPRETM
-317 VLKSSVV
+317 LKSSVV

-347 KMHTQAGS
+347 KMHQQAGN
-355 MRDYIESQQ
+355 MHEYIKNQQ
-364 TVIGVILALI
+364 TVIGVILTLVFIAAI
-374 LVTVTLLAF
+374 LLGIA
-383 SIHAYRQKHK
+383 IRGYQAKHR
-393 LNEILSDKNKQ
+393 LNEKLCDKNKE
-404 LEESQEKISDANQ
+404 LEESQNKLSDT
-417 QLSVI
+417 

-427 ITNKQLMHEKEVAER
+427 MLNAQLSSTNEQLMQEKEIAER

-455 EISLNQKDDNVEET
+455 EISLNQKSDDVEAI
-469 GEDIISG
+469 GDDVIDG
-476 GEKQFRREN
+476 NEKHFRREN
-485 EFLTKF
+485 EFLSKF
-491 LAAVDAHLS
+491 LASINNHLA
-500 DSDLSVEDIGN
+500 DSDLSVEDIGD

-536 REERLKRGHQLLAD
+536 REERLRRGHQLLAD
-550 SSLNISEIAYRVGFS
+550 SSLTISEIAYRVGFS
-565 SPSYFTKCYKDLFG
+565 SPSYFTKCYKDMFG
-579 KSPTEVRPSE
+579 KSPTDVQKL

>member
-1 MNYIT
+1 MRKAIT
-6 FASVSDDIMNKPATT
+6 SLTAILLTI
-21 NMMNLFKRNML
+21 L
-32 LIASVLLVFFLS
+32 LIS
-44 SCGKET
+44 SCSTNT

-65 RAKLQEEL
+65 RSKLQDEL
-73 VMATY
+73 IMATY

-91 DDSQLQEKQIDS
+91 DDSRLQEKQIDS

-118 VDNLTGAIGKVY
+118 VDNLTGAIGKAY

-135 VILYD
+135 IILYD
-140 RKTNDAQFTAFM
+140 RKTNNEKFTAFM
-152 GADNYHIGEMLGQY
+152 GADNYLIGEMMGQY

-198 ALKKYPDMQMVA
+198 ALKKYPEMQLVA
-210 YQSGDW
+210 FQSGDW
-216 TEASGEI
+216 TEASGET

-231 YDGKIDAVYGGN
+231 YNGKINAVYGGN
-243 DRMAVGARRV
+243 DRMTIGARRV
-253 IKENGKDNGNI
+253 IKEYGLDDGSI

-277 GIRQVADSILTA
+277 GIRQVADSLLTA

-304 IDVLDGKTVPKDI
+304 IDVLNGKNVPRDI
-317 VLKSSVV
+317 MLKSSVV

-347 KMHTQAGS
+347 KMHQQAGS
-355 MRDYIESQQ
+355 MHEYIKNQQ
-364 TVIGVILALI
+364 TVIGVILTLI
-374 LVTVTLLAF
+374 FITAILLGI
-383 SIHAYRQKHK
+383 SIRGYQTKHR
-393 LNEILSDKNKQ
+393 LNEKLREKNNE
-404 LEESQEKISDANQ
+404 LEESQKKISDTNQ

-427 ITNKQLMHEKEVAER
+427 VANEQLMHEKEVAER

-455 EISLNQKDDNVEET
+455 EMSLTQKGDDSENSD
-469 GEDIISG
+469 EDIING
-476 GEKQFRREN
+476 NEKNFRREN
-485 EFLTKF
+485 EFLKRF
-491 LAAVDAHLS
+491 LGCIDEHLA
-500 DSDLSVEDIGN
+500 DSDLSVEDIGE

-536 REERLKRGHQLLAD
+536 REERLRRGHQLLAD
-550 SSLNISEIAYRVGFS
+550 SSLTISEIAYRVGFS
-565 SPSYFTKCYKDLFG
+565 SPSYFTKCYKDMFG
-579 KSPTEVRPSE
+579 KSPTDVQKL

>member
-1 MNYIT
+1 MRKI
-6 FASVSDDIMNKPATT
+6 VSI
-21 NMMNLFKRNML
+21 LSF
-32 LIASVLLVFFLS
+32 VLLTLLFMS
-44 SCGKET
+44 SCDNNA
-50 PKYIIGVS
+50 PKYVIGVS

-118 VDNLTGAIGKVY
+118 VDNLTNAIGKAF

-135 VILYD
+135 ILLYD
-140 RKTNDAQFTAFM
+140 RKTNNDNYTAFM
-152 GADNYHIGEMLGQY
+152 GADNYVIGEMLGQY
-166 LAGKLGGKGNV
+166 LAGKLGGKGCV

-187 PAQERHDGFVN
+187 PAQERHEGFAN
-198 ALKKYPDMQMVA
+198 ALKKYPEMQIVA

-216 TEASGEI
+216 TEASGET

-231 YDGKIDAVYGGN
+231 YSGRIDAVYGGN
-243 DRMAVGARRV
+243 DRMAIGARRV
-253 IKENGKDNGNI
+253 IKENGIDNGSI

-277 GIRQVADSILTA
+277 GIRQVADSLLTA

-304 IDVLDGKTVPKDI
+304 IDILNGKPVQKETM
-317 VLKSSVV
+317 LKSSVV

-341 QAAYLR
+341 QAEYLR
-347 KMHTQAGS
+347 KMHKQAGT
-355 MRDYIESQQ
+355 MHEYIRNQQ
-364 TVIGVILALI
+364 TVIGVILVLI
-374 LVTVTLLAF
+374 FITATLLGI
-383 SIHAYRQKHK
+383 SIRAYQSKRR
-393 LNEILSDKNKQ
+393 LNDILRDKNKE
-404 LEESQEKISDANQ
+404 LEVSQETISEA
-417 QLSVI
+417 

-427 ITNKQLMHEKEVAER
+427 TINEQLSQTNEQLMHEKEVAER
-442 QRDEL
+442 QRNEL

-455 EISLNQKDDNVEET
+455 EISLSQKDEAEEPADDDVID
-469 GEDIISG
+469 GN
-476 GEKQFRREN
+476 EKHFRREN
-485 EFLTKF
+485 EFFNKF
-491 LAAVDAHLS
+491 IASINEHLS
-500 DSDLSVEDIGN
+500 DSDLSVEDIGE

-536 REERLKRGHQLLAD
+536 REERLRRGHQLLAD
-550 SSLNISEIAYRVGFS
+550 SSLTISEIAYRVGFS
-565 SPSYFTKCYKDLFG
+565 SPSYFAKCYKDMFG
-579 KSPTEVRPSE
+579 KSPTSNQK

>member
-1 MNYIT
+1 MKKNVLI
-6 FASVSDDIMNKPATT
+6 
-21 NMMNLFKRNML
+21 LFCAILAL
-32 LIASVLLVFFLS
+32 LFMS
-44 SCGKET
+44 SCDNNA
-50 PKYIIGVS
+50 PRYVIGVS

-118 VDNLTGAIGKVY
+118 VDNLTNAIGKAF

-135 VILYD
+135 ILLYD
-140 RKTNDAQFTAFM
+140 RKTNNDNYTAFM
-152 GADNYHIGEMLGQY
+152 GADNYVIGEMLGQY
-166 LAGKLGGKGNV
+166 LAGKLGGKGCV

-187 PAQERHDGFVN
+187 PAQERHEGFAN
-198 ALKKYPDMQMVA
+198 ALKKYPEMQIVA

-216 TEASGEI
+216 TEASGET

-231 YDGKIDAVYGGN
+231 YSGRIDAVYGGN
-243 DRMAVGARRV
+243 DRMAIGARRV
-253 IKENGKDNGNI
+253 IKENGIDNGSI

-277 GIRQVADSILTA
+277 GIRQVADSLLTA

-304 IDVLDGKTVPKDI
+304 IDILNGKPVQKETM
-317 VLKSSVV
+317 LKSSVV

-341 QAAYLR
+341 QAEYLR
-347 KMHTQAGS
+347 KMHKQAGT
-355 MRDYIESQQ
+355 MHEYIRNQQ
-364 TVIGVILALI
+364 TVIGVILVLI
-374 LVTVTLLAF
+374 FITATLLGI
-383 SIHAYRQKHK
+383 SIRAYQSKRR
-393 LNEILSDKNKQ
+393 LNDILRDKNKE
-404 LEESQEKISDANQ
+404 LEVSQETISEA
-417 QLSVI
+417 

-427 ITNKQLMHEKEVAER
+427 TINEQLSQTNEQLMHEKEVAER
-442 QRDEL
+442 QRIEL

-455 EISLNQKDDNVEET
+455 EISLSQKDEAEEVPDDDVID
-469 GEDIISG
+469 GN
-476 GEKQFRREN
+476 EKHFRREN
-485 EFLTKF
+485 EFFNKF
-491 LAAVDAHLS
+491 IASINDHLS
-500 DSDLSVEDIGN
+500 DSDLSVEDIG
-511 EMCLSRVQLY
+511 EDMCLSRVQLY

-536 REERLKRGHQLLAD
+536 REERLRRGHQLLAD
-550 SSLNISEIAYRVGFS
+550 SSLTISEIAYRVGFS
-565 SPSYFTKCYKDLFG
+565 SPSYFAKCYKDMFG
-579 KSPTEVRPSE
+579 KSPTNNQK